1 MLVQS
6 NLRKRSIN
14 IKHPSVYLYI
24 ISIILKNVTILLK
37 KDYDLAAK
45 MHKNEMKTYLKV
57 RGLKISGS
65 KADLLALVFSAM
77 KNNVMTTVSE
87 NCC

>member
-45 MHKNEMKTYLKV
+45 MHKNEMKNYLKV

-65 KADLLALVFSAM
+65 KADLFARVLSAM
-77 KNNVMTTVSE
+77 KNNVLTTVSE